1 MRASAESTLARLR
14 LNPCAGGAS
23 IPAPPAQGGQANTGG
38 TSWPKVRCAATRK
51 RRSRRRSG
59 TRRRKAAPRSR
70 RSRWPGSQ
78 PSPGRIPSAR
88 RAKRT
93 TARRSPLQ
101 EDRLARA
108 RRGAAAAQKP
118 ALLRSN
124 HPARRGMVGICFP
137 RRAIADRGLIAPRHP
152 SFARAAREQLEEWPP
167 TARLDERVLLVRL
180 ARVLALARRQQ
191 IHLPPSRRQRARVL
205 ATHAEQNELGH
216 VAEIEADPA
225 PARPPILAPLVPDD
239 VGLVAEAPCLHHR
252 EPVGQERVRAP
263 QIEVR
268 SRRGELVDRQ
278 RHDLRERHGAIT
290 RQAPVLGR
298 DLSGLVDELP
308 RRIGEDGAEAALA
321 DDVE

>member
-51 RRSRRRSG
+51 RRSRRRRG

-101 EDRLARA
+101 EGRLARE
-108 RRGAAAAQKP
+108 RGVGKTGGTKP

-152 SFARAAREQLEEWPP
+152 SFARATREQLEEWPRA
-167 TARLDERVLLVRL
+167 ARLDELVLLVGL
-180 ARVLALARRQQ
+180 ARVRALARR
-191 IHLPPSRRQRARVL
+191 
-205 ATHAEQNELGH
+205 
-216 VAEIEADPA
+216 
-225 PARPPILAPLVPDD
+225 
-239 VGLVAEAPCLHHR
+239 
-252 EPVGQERVRAP
+252 
-263 QIEVR
+263 
-268 SRRGELVDRQ
+268 
-278 RHDLRERHGAIT
+278 
-290 RQAPVLGR
+290 
-298 DLSGLVDELP
+298 
-308 RRIGEDGAEAALA
+308 
-321 DDVE
+321 

>member
-1 MRASAESTLARLR
+1 MAKGQMRTNKEKKKPKAEWNKKQKGGPTLSPLALAREPAQPGQ
-14 LNPCAGGAS
+14 NPFGKKSEAQDGEAFALAGG
-23 IPAPPAQGGQANTGG
+23 PPRQSTAWG
-38 TSWPKVRCAATRK
+38 
-51 RRSRRRSG
+51 RR
-59 TRRRKAAPRSR
+59 
-70 RSRWPGSQ
+70 
-78 PSPGRIPSAR
+78 
-88 RAKRT
+88 
-93 TARRSPLQ
+93 
-101 EDRLARA
+101 
-108 RRGAAAAQKP
+108 AAQKP

-225 PARPPILAPLVPDD
+225 PVGAAILAHLVPDD